1 MKKLLAA
8 AGLTLLLAACNT
20 QAPVTDNDSS
30 APAAKRAAMEWTS
43 EQTGTGEYD
52 MPITTITL
60 MVPSTGDVIYT
71 TTCNGTASF
80 EGEVIEGSVASIQCW
95 WAGGGDQYA
104 VFVGEAEELT
114 VRHRTVDEEA
124 GFGEWEDV
132 Q

>member
-1 MKKLLAA
+1 V
-8 AGLTLLLAACNT
+8 LAACT
-20 QAPVTDNDSS
+20 SQTDTTMDNDSS

-43 EQTGTGEYD
+43 EQTGMSESD

-60 MVPSTGDVIYT
+60 GVPATGDVIYT
-71 TTCNGTASF
+71 TTCNGTAST
-80 EGEVIEGSVASIQCW
+80 ELQDIEGSVASIQCW

-124 GFGEWEDV
+124 GFGEWMDV